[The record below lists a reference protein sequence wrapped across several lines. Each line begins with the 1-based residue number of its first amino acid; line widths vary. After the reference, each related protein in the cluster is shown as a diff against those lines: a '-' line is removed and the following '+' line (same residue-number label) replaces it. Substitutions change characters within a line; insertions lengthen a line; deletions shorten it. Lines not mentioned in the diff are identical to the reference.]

1 MNSRLSF
8 FAAAVLSFFL
18 SAPAGATTHTNLY
31 ENFSNATGRWSGSS
45 DFRSNT
51 TGWETPTGVYGAAG
65 GVRIGTSSAAAALK
79 TPLLPLRVPE
89 EETTIYIRVQA
100 AAYYN
105 KAGGLSLIAVD
116 ETGEPIS
123 GASWTKTL
131 KSHTTTEAVGLDETD
146 SDLWFDNM
154 SFSTSVPFK
163 LVFTTSR
170 ASPSDTLRVLLGDVL
185 VTENVPSDG
194 NTAPVASQ
202 ATASVSATAGTAVS
216 LDLSEYFSDADED
229 TLNYTLQSGVGTM
242 SGSIWSFVPAEV
254 GSFSA
259 VVSATDP
266 SGASATMD
274 ISVVATLEGGLL
286 IASLLDENFS
296 NTATGWGST
305 SYFHSKAADA
315 GTWTDLEGCTNMANA
330 RSAISIGRASVDGC
344 AISPVITLTNVTSG
358 TVTIAFDA
366 ASYYGKTAS
375 GSLSV
380 VDAES
385 GAVLSVVTN
394 FTPPAIAADS
404 TTAAN
409 VASVAETGIR
419 IVAKDVAVSSP
430 FRLRFDSTRG
440 TGANYNR
447 IYLDSIKVTQVYDPN
462 YAVLAVPTGVAESD
476 VGKYGFTVSWNDVAN
491 ASGYELWLDGAV
503 AGFCAST
510 DTSMELTGLSD
521 GTEYS
526 VQVKALG
533 DNLHFGDSP
542 LSAAVAVTTLED
554 AQKIDFTVTGAPSGD
569 VFAGDTVSFTVTA
582 ENESTHEPAEVSFS
596 GIAGALFNSAT
607 GAFSWT
613 PTESDVGSHTAT
625 FSSGTYSTNVTIEVL
640 SPNRTATLFREDFSR
655 FITKWNGSSDPAA
668 TPLPTPDEAGW
679 TFSNASRATS
689 ALRIGKSGNKETSAG
704 YAVTREIVL
713 TNNLSAGTVSLSFE
727 AAAQFSKT
735 GAMRV
740 FVLDAETD
748 ATVWMA
754 PVLPLDPIEIGSPES
769 TTLASVAE
777 GVHTN
782 AAFEVSN
789 VPERFRLRFETEPG
803 QGTTFDCRSYLDTI
817 VVSQTWDA
825 SVSAL
830 AAPVPAIGEPGMDS
844 LPVSWAT
851 VEGATGY
858 DLEAR
863 LADGSLAARA
873 TGVTG
878 TSHTFTGL
886 ADGTAYRV
894 RIRSLGDG
902 TNSANSPWSDPVTQT
917 TVANPDRPEFS
928 VSAGA
933 DASVV
938 AGAAKTFAV
947 SAARGETI
955 VPVSFGDLSPE
966 PAVAGSVRFSGGT
979 FSWTPTD
986 DDAEKT
992 FTATFRAGSYETNVV
1007 FAVTARPPLAAP
1019 TISTN
1024 SVTWKAASLF
1034 WNEQPRATEYAVR
1047 LWRGTADYTRAG
1059 ACFEDFADL
1068 TMPKGWT
1075 GVGTGWYSGYDSTRV
1090 KLDSSG
1096 DALVS
1101 KLHSA
1106 PVTNLQFHV
1115 RRAGG
1120 AVGNEDS
1127 VWHLYASSG
1136 GTTETDWTEVAYESV
1151 ANGISTYVFDPSA
1164 NYRRFKWV
1172 LIKGATTDAC
1182 NMGIGDIEA
1191 RHAGAGAKFVAGF
1204 GSIPKAQEWGLS
1216 TTLAADRLRPDTEYF
1231 LEVTATDGETSLSST
1246 FRFRTLEAN
1255 KATMM
1260 ILR

>member
-1 MNSRLSF
+1 MKSSRILLSSVLL
-8 FAAAVLSFFL
+8 FAAAVANAATPLFSEYFSGNAGDWSSSSGAASFDNQGWNCTSTCKSQ
-18 SAPAGATTHTNLY
+18 SAIKLGTG
-31 ENFSNATGRWSGSS
+31 SATGSATSPS
-45 DFRSNT
+45 IAIT
-51 TGWETPTGVYGAAG
+51 TGWSRASVTV
-65 GVRIGTSSAAAALK
+65 SF
-79 TPLLPLRVPE
+79 
-89 EETTIYIRVQA
+89 QA
-100 AAYYN
+100 AAWY
-105 KAGGLSLIAVD
+105 G
-116 ETGEPIS
+116 
-123 GASWTKTL
+123 TKNC
-131 KSHTTTEAVGLDETD
+131 TTTLSAIENNLTTTNV
-146 SDLWFDNM
+146 SW
-154 SFSTSVPFK
+154 SVPPIAGTK
-163 LVFTTSR
+163 NDALQIADLSTFTADANEKNYEVTFEARGPFQLLFETSGSEKR
-170 ASPSDTLRVLLGDVL
+170 LYLDTVIVTAEEIVSVLPPLYPPLNL
-185 VTENVPSDG
+185 VTNALSQTGFSVAWDAVNGATGYVVRVDGAVVANCGPSER
-194 NTAPVASQ
+194 
-202 ATASVSATAGTAVS
+202 TASVSGCVAGSTHIVTVVAQADGTTHEDSPPAQITVDLPAWPAAVAPDPVES
-216 LDLSEYFSDADED
+216 NVSSDSFTVSWTQRAGETYAVRAWTIGPVDTVSEGFEEYPDDEPDGWTFGNGNKSYKTD
-229 TLNYTLQSGVGTM
+229 TPVQLGDNGASVESPL
-242 SGSIWSFVPAEV
+242 
-254 GSFSA
+254 FSA
-259 VVSATDP
+259 ALTGVSFKLKP
-266 SGASATMD
+266 
-274 ISVVATLEGGLL
+274 
-286 IASLLDENFS
+286 N
-296 NTATGWGST
+296 
-305 SYFHSKAADA
+305 
-315 GTWTDLEGCTNMANA
+315 
-330 RSAISIGRASVDGC
+330 
-344 AISPVITLTNVTSG
+344 
-358 TVTIAFDA
+358 
-366 ASYYGKTAS
+366 TAS
-375 GSLSV
+375 GSSSLSV
-380 VDAES
+380 EGSADGIAWSSLTNIAIS
-385 GAVLSVVTN
+385 G
-394 FTPPAIAADS
+394 S
-404 TTAAN
+404 T
-409 VASVAETGIR
+409 
-419 IVAKDVAVSSP
+419 
-430 FRLRFDSTRG
+430 
-440 TGANYNR
+440 
-447 IYLDSIKVTQVYDPN
+447 
-462 YAVLAVPTGVAESD
+462 
-476 VGKYGFTVSWNDVAN
+476 GFTVSFLIDTSSDIRKLRWTYTKDHGNVGFGKFV
-491 ASGYELWLDGAV
+491 ASGSGIGVGPAYLEGFGPVAANLGTTSTCTFEDPVAGKTHYVEVTATGLGDDTATTTIPVDVPDTADPWRPVWTVPGAVTAFVGKEIAFAVSAVLGNDTTQTVALASGPDGAT
-503 AGFCAST
+503 F
-510 DTSMELTGLSD
+510 D
-521 GTEYS
+521 
-526 VQVKALG
+526 
-533 DNLHFGDSP
+533 P
-542 LSAAVAVTTLED
+542 
-554 AQKIDFTVTGAPSGD
+554 
-569 VFAGDTVSFTVTA
+569 
-582 ENESTHEPAEVSFS
+582 
-596 GIAGALFNSAT
+596 AT
-607 GAFSWT
+607 GAFAWT
-613 PTESDVGSHTAT
+613 PAAT
-625 FSSGTYSTNVTIEVL
+625 GATNAVFRVVNTGGEYTRAVPISVEDAV
-640 SPNRTATLFREDFSR
+640 RTGTLFREDFSR
-655 FITKWNGSSDPAA
+655 FITKWKGSTDPAA

-704 YAVTREIVL
+704 YAVSREIVL

-748 ATVWMA
+748 ATVWMS

-825 SVSAL
+825 SVPAL

-878 TSHTFTGL
+878 TSHTFTDL

-902 TNSANSPWSDPVTQT
+902 TNAANSPWSDPVTQT
-917 TVANPDRPEFS
+917 TVVNPDRPAFS

-1075 GVGTGWYSGYDSTRV
+1075 GVGTGWYPSSSDKDSRV
-1090 KLDSSG
+1090 QFDATG
-1096 DALVS
+1096 DELIS

-1106 PVTNLQFHV
+1106 PVTNLSFHLTLHGTGGENPSTV
-1115 RRAGG
+1115 SLFASTGG
-1120 AVGNEDS
+1120 AAEGD
-1127 VWHLYASSG
+1127 WHLVATYQMGAGQG
-1136 GTTETDWTEVAYESV
+1136 GTK
-1151 ANGISTYVFDPSA
+1151 GISFSESNGYH
-1164 NYRRFKWV
+1164 RFKWSFTKTGGNAG
-1172 LIKGATTDAC
+1172 LG
-1182 NMGIGDIEA
+1182 NIEA

-1204 GSIPKAQEWGLS
+1204 GSIAKAQEWGLS

>member
-1 MNSRLSF
+1 MRTRSALLSAAF
-8 FAAAVLSFFL
+8 LCALLSPAHAAVNVTTNYFCTVVNGTAYGDNLAAAEALGWSFDTSGNGTAMSKNGYSNPASFGTSTKTISSPTWNNGAYVTKIVFGALVSDTNRKIAVFPTTEGNGSIDSSTNALTAKSTLEEVEFSYSLSEQINGFTVSVTKPGSSGTAYIYYAIVTMETPAGDPIDLPTPALLASSITSTGFSLFWSSVANADGYSAQVLDGNKTVVWSDSVSVTNATVTGL
-18 SAPAGATTHTNLY
+18 SADTVYSARVKALAPANSTDYTDSGWSMEVPVETEPAGGLKKATLFHDTFDNVAGTGWNKTGSLQNTDEPGWTTAGNVYRAPAGFRLGTENSPGAATTR
-31 ENFSNATGRWSGSS
+31 EIAVSNAIENAEVVVSFLAASYTG
-45 DFRSNT
+45 
-51 TGWETPTGVYGAAG
+51 
-65 GVRIGTSSAAAALK
+65 K
-79 TPLLPLRVPE
+79 T
-89 EETTIYIRVQA
+89 
-100 AAYYN
+100 
-105 KAGGLSLIAVD
+105 
-116 ETGEPIS
+116 
-123 GASWTKTL
+123 
-131 KSHTTTEAVGLDETD
+131 
-146 SDLWFDNM
+146 
-154 SFSTSVPFK
+154 
-163 LVFTTSR
+163 
-170 ASPSDTLRVLLGDVL
+170 
-185 VTENVPSDG
+185 
-194 NTAPVASQ
+194 
-202 ATASVSATAGTAVS
+202 TAGTLTLSNTVTGAKTKL
-216 LDLSEYFSDADED
+216 LDMSPPNMSNGTSEPLAGG
-229 TLNYTLQSGVGTM
+229 TNYAIT
-242 SGSIWSFVPAEV
+242 IEVPARFALRFE
-254 GSFSA
+254 
-259 VVSATDP
+259 
-266 SGASATMD
+266 
-274 ISVVATLEGGLL
+274 
-286 IASLLDENFS
+286 SLS
-296 NTATGWGST
+296 
-305 SYFHSKAADA
+305 
-315 GTWTDLEGCTNMANA
+315 
-330 RSAISIGRASVDGC
+330 
-344 AISPVITLTNVTSG
+344 
-358 TVTIAFDA
+358 
-366 ASYYGKTAS
+366 TAS
-375 GSLSV
+375 
-380 VDAES
+380 D
-385 GAVLSVVTN
+385 
-394 FTPPAIAADS
+394 
-404 TTAAN
+404 
-409 VASVAETGIR
+409 
-419 IVAKDVAVSSP
+419 K
-430 FRLRFDSTRG
+430 RLL
-440 TGANYNR
+440 
-447 IYLDSIKVTQVYDPN
+447 LDSIKVTQVYDPN
-462 YAVLAVPTGVAESD
+462 FAVLAAPTGVTSNNVEKFSFK
-476 VGKYGFTVSWNDVAN
+476 VEWGTVAN
-491 ASGYELWLDGAV
+491 ASGYEVWLDDAPIGLCDTTSTNLTRLT
-503 AGFCAST
+503 AGT
-510 DTSMELTGLSD
+510 P
-521 GTEYS
+521 YK
-526 VQVKALG
+526 VQVRALG
-533 DNLHFGDSP
+533 DNLHYGDSP
-542 LSAAVAVTTLED
+542 LSTAISVTTLAD
-554 AQKIDFTVTGAPSGD
+554 AQKIDFTVTGAPAGD
-569 VFAGDTVSFTVTA
+569 VFAGDAVSFTVTA
-582 ENESTHEPAEVSFS
+582 ENEATHEPAEVSFS

-655 FITKWNGSSDPAA
+655 FITKWKGSSDPAA

-825 SVSAL
+825 SVPAL

-863 LADGSLAARA
+863 LLADGSLAARA

-1136 GTTETDWTEVAYESV
+1136 GTTETDWKEVAYESV

-1204 GSIPKAQEWGLS
+1204 GSIAKAQEWGLS